1 MRSRQRQDRKC
12 GSEKKVEG
20 RPSVIVGEQV
30 AEKLLLGTPRG
41 PVRGGTGDEIRK
53 VWRGWMNQMRGMKTG
68 DRVEGKEVVC
78 LSEEWL

>member
-1 MRSRQRQDRKC
+1 M
-12 GSEKKVEG
+12 
-20 RPSVIVGEQV
+20 IVGEQV

-53 VWRGWMNQMRGMKTG
+53 VWRGWMNQNRGVKTG

-78 LSEEWL
+78 LSEEWLKGQLMGDYMETPVGTGPASLGE